1 MPNGEVSTRPVVLRS
16 LDQGKTVFVPYLY
29 QNSTGQQPRM
39 LMDMVALHS
48 REDYEAL
55 LPDSWGIPSLPKDS
69 IPNRIRCLGDVTEA
83 NARTDEEDFNSLD
96 LVVMPGVAFDNECQR
111 LGHGKGFYDFFLARY
126 HKRIGAPKGQMPFL
140 GKQHRHNKDRAEP
153 FPQSVLDFNN
163 KFWAPTK
170 KSRRIRQTCRSMRS
184 LLAMARFIDHEYH
197 RPQTSS
203 THSTGYLSRLFA
215 TAPVTSYTRSLHARN
230 VLQRWAACR
239 PPFHKL
245 LQSLNQ

>member
-1 MPNGEVSTRPVVLRS
+1 MAALKSVKAELRRAIQSSLSTLSTEEIATQSSKIHEVLFSLPEYQSARTLGVYLSMPNGEVSTRPVVLRS

-140 GKQHRHNKDRAEP
+140 VGLGLQQQVLGPDQEVPADSTDVPLDALIAGDGSIHR
-153 FPQSVLDFNN
+153 
-163 KFWAPTK
+163 
-170 KSRRIRQTCRSMRS
+170 SRI
-184 LLAMARFIDHEYH
+184 
-197 RPQTSS
+197 P
-203 THSTGYLSRLFA
+203 
-215 TAPVTSYTRSLHARN
+215 
-230 VLQRWAACR
+230 
-239 PPFHKL
+239 
-245 LQSLNQ
+245 